1 MRTAALNVEGSRK
14 VVMVMFGYVISQRAE
29 HQNITWAL
37 CWKNKE
43 RCVREIFI
51 FEFIFIV

>member
-29 HQNITWAL
+29 HQKHYMGTL
-37 CWKNKE
+37 LE
-43 RCVREIFI
+43 E
-51 FEFIFIV
+51 